1 MQAPRRYNY
10 DRRGRE
16 GNGSVGIGGYMFY
29 RAIALSLALL
39 IGIGTIIPL
48 ATEAVEAG
56 KHRKKRYHKK
66 KYRKYSRAWWRQ
78 YRAKQKRKRAL
89 MARKRALRLR
99 QLRLAR
105 LRAKQKPAADRAA
118 VSKPAL
124 PKQPAAALLPTGAPA
139 PEGWAPA
146 QNSGSEI
153 QFSVDGGRG
162 TASISVVG
170 PAMGET
176 VDTGRNRTVGG
187 VPISALRREVINR
200 MIRENGWVVND
211 YQKEIGNKKVYVVVA
226 QSQGPGSKINS
237 RMFYFTEVEG
247 RIFSVA
253 TNTAVDS
260 ADRIAEESEK
270 VINSLQASP
279 RPAQQA
285 AIREE

>member
-1 MQAPRRYNY
+1 
-10 DRRGRE
+10 
-16 GNGSVGIGGYMFY
+16 MFY

-48 ATEAVEAG
+48 ATESVEAG

-66 KYRKYSRAWWRQ
+66 KYRKYSKAWWRQ
-78 YRAKQKRKRAL
+78 YRAKQKRKSAL

-105 LRAKQKPAADRAA
+105 LRAKQKSVNTPAVAA
-118 VSKPAL
+118 KPSQPKPAM
-124 PKQPAAALLPTGAPA
+124 PSLLPTGAPA

-146 QNSGSEI
+146 QNSGNEV

-176 VDTGRNRTVGG
+176 IDTGRNRTVGG
-187 VPISALRREVINR
+187 VPVSSLRREVINR

-211 YQKEIGNKKVYVVVA
+211 YQKEVGNKKVYVVVA
-226 QSQGPGSKINS
+226 QSQGPGGKINS

-253 TNTAVDS
+253 TNTSVDS
-260 ADRIAEESEK
+260 AERIAEESEK
-270 VINSLQASP
+270 VINSLQARP